1 MLSAHDEEHLSA
13 PLWIC
18 ISVLCVGQL
27 LLVMG
32 LLYCGKLTC
41 TENKTQAIKEGE
53 LSGVLSYIAALILL
67 IFNTFFLVY
76 K

>member
-1 MLSAHDEEHLSA
+1 MLSAHHEEHVSA

-32 LLYCGKLTC
+32 ILYCGKLAH
-41 TENKTQAIKEGE
+41 TENKTQPIKEGE
-53 LSGVLSYIAALILL
+53 LSGVISFVAALI
-67 IFNTFFLVY
+67 FLFSLN
-76 K
+76 